1 MNCCELVKRQVRK
14 GKGLGRR
21 HIKRPK
27 LHFRQRSAKWSA
39 AFSDRFIDLLGL
51 NPTPPVSYT
60 GLTSPAP
67 LCTKNA
73 AH

>member
-14 GKGLGRR
+14 GEGLGRR
-21 HIKRPK
+21 YIKRPK
-27 LHFRQRSAKWSA
+27 LNFRQRSAKWSA

-60 GLTSPAP
+60 GLTSPASP
-67 LCTKNA
+67 CTKNA